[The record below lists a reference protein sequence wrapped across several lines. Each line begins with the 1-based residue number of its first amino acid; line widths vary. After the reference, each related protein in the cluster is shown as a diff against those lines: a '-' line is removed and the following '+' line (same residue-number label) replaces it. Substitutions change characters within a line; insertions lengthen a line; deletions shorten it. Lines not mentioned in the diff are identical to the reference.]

1 MTDETYTDAGETNAP
16 ITILRIE
23 ALGVLA
29 AACALYAHLGY
40 SWQTFAIFF
49 LLPDVSMIGYAF
61 GKRFGAALYNV
72 GHSYLI
78 PAAIGAAG
86 LALKNDVA
94 MTAAIVWFAHIGFDR
109 ALGYG
114 LKYPDAFGHTHL
126 GR

>member
-29 AACALYAHLGY
+29 AACALYAHQGY

-61 GKRFGAALYNV
+61 GKRVGAALYNV

-78 PAAIGAAG
+78 PAMIGAMG
-86 LALKNDVA
+86 LALNNELA
-94 MTAAIVWFAHIGFDR
+94 MTAAIIWIAHIGFDR

-114 LKYPDAFGHTHL
+114 LKYPDAFKHTHL

>member
-29 AACALYAHLGY
+29 AACALYAHQGY

-61 GKRFGAALYNV
+61 GKRGGAALYNV

-78 PAAIGAAG
+78 PAMIGAMG
-86 LALKNDVA
+86 LALNNELA
-94 MTAAIVWFAHIGFDR
+94 MTAAIIWIAHIGFDR